1 MPREARSS
9 SSGASR
15 EGLEEVATELAQKVA
30 SAIAASDPGGD
41 PPEIQVLGHEVD
53 VAALPVGG
61 EIDIEIKYKTNT
73 FTLHGVLPSS
83 DPDTEYE
90 FDLTMKR
97 DADQNP
103 FGKVGFRFKHKDQ
116 WSVTVGIGEMK
127 IGTDFTILKVDATVY
142 KGAAPDGPAA
152 NALPA

>member
-15 EGLEEVATELAQKVA
+15 EGLEEVAIELAEKVA

-41 PPEIQVLGHEVD
+41 PPEIEVMGHEVD

-61 EIDIEIKYKTNT
+61 EIDIAIKYKTNT

-83 DPDTEYE
+83 DPNTEYE

-103 FGKVGFRFKHKDQ
+103 FGKVGFRFKDKEK
-116 WSVTVGIGEMK
+116 WSVTVGIGEVK
-127 IGTDFTILKVDATVY
+127 VGTDFVIQKIDVTVY
-142 KGAAPDGPAA
+142 KGTPPDEPA